1 MQTQLAVFQSL
12 APLDAPEPP
21 TTDGPPRVDEALA
34 FVAHAASFY
43 DWARAGAPDP
53 AAPNNQFATAGQ
65 ALETLRAYL
74 GYIERKAA
82 RLERA
87 VTEAQ
92 L

>member
-1 MQTQLAVFQSL
+1 MQTQLVDFQTL

-34 FVAHAASFY
+34 LVAHAASFY
-43 DWARAGAPDP
+43 DWARAGTPDP
-53 AAPNNQFATAGQ
+53 AAPSNQFPTAAS

-82 RLERA
+82 RLQRA